1 MRLNSRHKD
10 QTHDPLVQCLVR
22 HGWRM
27 FSVHHVSRFV
37 DAIGVK
43 TGRVLFFE
51 FKTGTAKPKP
61 HQIDLHEQLRA
72 AGAEV
77 VVISSVEQVKAL

>member
-10 QTHDPLVQCLVR
+10 QTHDPLVECLVK

-27 FSVHHVSRFV
+27 FSVNHVSRFV

-43 TGRVLFFE
+43 HGRVLFFE
-51 FKTGTAKPKP
+51 FKTGKAKPKP
-61 HQIDLHEQLRA
+61 HQVDLHEQLRA

-77 VVISSVEQVKAL
+77 VVLTNVEQVSQL